1 MKALVELASV
11 IRSKNA
17 GPFELTVD
25 IIFKDRKIYEQV
37 KGVQSLDAALIARL
51 YRIPAEDVLAVTY
64 FDPACAFK
72 ATMKRRLPSGNLGEK
87 DIYGA
92 QQHAPL
98 LEVTLPWGDADA
110 AAP

>member
-1 MKALVELASV
+1 MKPLEELATV

-17 GPFELTVD
+17 GPFELTID
-25 IIFKDRKIYEQV
+25 IIFKDRKIYERV
-37 KGVQSLDAALIARL
+37 KEAQSLDAALIARL
-51 YRIPAEDVLAVTY
+51 YRIPVEDVLAVTY

-98 LEVTLPWGDADA
+98 LEVSLPWSDSDA